1 MPNYCAGS
9 CGQMDWKVHPRSLYK
24 LFVPTEDDLSKPR
37 GYLLAE
43 ADADGAVHN
52 AMQLTVHGDEP
63 IVVKFNTS
71 DLFLEPELAGYEV
84 TMEELPVSIK
94 PQPNSSTTV
103 WADFRDLVA
112 KREVTVTREG
122 EDATEQ
128 ILQTLE
134 QLRKQSYKRGAVL
147 RWAIRADTTQTVILG
162 LQGLPASIAHI
173 KSRAQFSLDNCP
185 AILLAS
191 TPLEMPLSRAGLVVG
206 PPPTLFSPAPDE
218 TIESLKGD
226 PTAALEGKAFYGQ
239 QSNI

>member
-1 MPNYCAGS
+1 
-9 CGQMDWKVHPRSLYK
+9 MDWRVHPRSLYK
-24 LFVPTEDDLSKPR
+24 LFVPMEDDLSKPR
-37 GYLLAE
+37 GYILAE

-52 AMQLTVHGDEP
+52 AVQLAVHGDEP

-71 DLFLEPELAGYEV
+71 ELFLEPELAGYEI
-84 TMEELPVSIK
+84 MIEELPVSIK

-112 KREVTVTREG
+112 KRDVAVTREG
-122 EDATEQ
+122 KDATEQ

-134 QLRKQSYKRGAVL
+134 RLKKQSYKRGAVL
-147 RWAIRADTTQTVILG
+147 RWAIRADTTQSVFLC

-206 PPPTLFSPAPDE
+206 PPPTLFTPAPDE
-218 TIESLKGD
+218 TIKNLKED
-226 PTAALEGKAFYGQ
+226 PTAALEGEALYGQ
-239 QSNI
+239 